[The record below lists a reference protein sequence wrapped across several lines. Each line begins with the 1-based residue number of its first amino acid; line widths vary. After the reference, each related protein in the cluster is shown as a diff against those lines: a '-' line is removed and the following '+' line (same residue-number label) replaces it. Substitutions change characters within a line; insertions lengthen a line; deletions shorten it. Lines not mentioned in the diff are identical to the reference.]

1 MNTVPIA
8 ELLAHGVTIQ
18 CQEAVA
24 IAQAV
29 AAPVR
34 ADQRIA
40 RPPFGPPTPENV
52 HLCGDGSVEYIG
64 SDSAPAVS
72 EVAILLQT
80 LLASAV
86 KVPGALRYSIA
97 RALLEVDAPPF
108 DSLADFSRTLA
119 RFEPGN
125 CRAAV
130 RNLLE
135 RHAVAC
141 AGAGSDVPANDPSQ
155 KPGVAPTV
163 TLQLRPH
170 PVGSWPRPVAYDRR
184 RIGPQATALRR
195 HLREADQRLFEQQAA
210 GRKTARIVK
219 MPAPALSVVSAAP
232 AIRPIPLTSA
242 IAGTEPPTGGSE
254 TEAAA
259 AATSAML
266 AAESGHTAEPDRRP
280 WARGLAA
287 GLGAAAVLAMAVAG
301 VTLARHTAPPTA
313 AIAAPSIAS
322 TRQADAEASPGQ
334 RAAVPVAP
342 SASADAVAGGR
353 DDAPIAAAV
362 PLPSSPTVPARTSS
376 QPSVEPPARSA
387 SPNTAPAR
395 AAVIRPRLVAPAGGD
410 RGATVDARA
419 EVPAIE
425 DRDAGAL
432 VSALDMQRR
441 PVFSPAFAS
450 KESAMFF
457 HTGGNGNARSALE
470 MATPGDNTGDLHVI
484 TILDDGARNYHAQP
498 SPDGRLVAFDSDRD
512 GERGVYI
519 ANRDGTDVRRVSGNG
534 YAAVPS
540 WAPDGKR
547 LAYVRAEPDNPK
559 VWNLWL
565 LSLDSGKA
573 GSAGEVLAERRL
585 THYQYGQSWAG
596 SWFSDGRRICY
607 THEDK
612 VVILDLA
619 SGRSRE
625 FESPVKG
632 RLVRT
637 PAVSPDGT
645 KVIFQVFRNGAW
657 MLDLAT
663 GSMRCVLT
671 DPSAEEFAWAPN
683 GRRIAFH
690 SRRDGEWGIYV
701 YGGN

>member
-1 MNTVPIA
+1 MRTVPIA

-34 ADQRIA
+34 ADQRRA
-40 RPPFGPPTPENV
+40 RPPFGPPTPETV
-52 HLCGDGSVEYIG
+52 HLCDDGSVAYIG
-64 SDSAPAVS
+64 SDGAPAVS

-80 LLASAV
+80 LLASTV

-119 RFEPGN
+119 RFEPSN

-130 RNLLE
+130 RSLLE
-135 RHAVAC
+135 RHAMAI
-141 AGAGSDVPANDPSQ
+141 ARAGSDGPANGWSQ
-155 KPGVAPTV
+155 RPGVAPTV

-170 PVGSWPRPVAYDRR
+170 PVGSLPRPVVYDRR

-195 HLREADQRLFEQQAA
+195 YLREADQRLFEQQAA
-210 GRKTARIVK
+210 GRRTARIVK
-219 MPAPALSVVSAAP
+219 MPAPALSVVSAPP
-232 AIRPIPLTSA
+232 AIRPIPFTSA
-242 IAGTEPPTGGSE
+242 NAATEPATGRPD
-254 TEAAA
+254 TDAAA
-259 AATSAML
+259 AMPAMP
-266 AAESGHTAEPDRRP
+266 AAESGHAATPDRRP
-280 WARGLAA
+280 WVRGLAA
-287 GLGAAAVLAMAVAG
+287 ALGAAAVLAMAVAG
-301 VTLARHTAPPTA
+301 VTRARHTAPPA
-313 AIAAPSIAS
+313 AATAAPSMAS
-322 TRQADAEASPGQ
+322 TRQADAEVSSDRRSTA
-334 RAAVPVAP
+334 PVAP
-342 SASADAVAGGR
+342 RASADAGAGRRGGP
-353 DDAPIAAAV
+353 PIAAAV
-362 PLPSSPTVPARTSS
+362 PLPSGSPAVPARTSS
-376 QPSVEPPARSA
+376 HSSVESPARSA
-387 SPNTAPAR
+387 SPDTAPTR
-395 AAVIRPRLVAPAGGD
+395 AAVLRPRPVPPAGGN

-419 EVPAIE
+419 EVSATE

-432 VSALDMQRR
+432 VSALDLQRR

-457 HTGGNGNARSALE
+457 HTGRNGDARSALE
-470 MATPGDNTGDLHVI
+470 TATPGDNTEDLHVI

-519 ANRDGTDVRRVSGNG
+519 ANRDGTNVRRVSGDG

-565 LSLDSGKA
+565 LALDPGKA
-573 GSAGEVLAERRL
+573 GLAGEVPAERL
-585 THYQYGQSWAG
+585 THYLYGQSWAA

-612 VVILDLA
+612 IVILDLV

-645 KVIFQVFRNGAW
+645 KVIFQVFRHGAW
-657 MLDLAT
+657 LLDLGT
-663 GSMRCVLT
+663 GSMRCVLA